1 MYFNVTIIVYPSTT
15 ILQQGTRQRTT
26 LYDQSTIVVLVYI
39 DVHMK

>member
-1 MYFNVTIIVYPSTT
+1 MFHPSTT

-26 LYDQSTIVVLVYI
+26 LYDQSTIVELEYI